1 MVDFIQDYFLCEG
14 CQNKDFKR
22 IYNFSIRF
30 HGVNFSDELV
40 YDELTD
46 EMYQCTK
53 CNKVFAKDQIGE
65 RLGEFKKKR
74 KARPNDS

>member
-1 MVDFIQDYFLCEG
+1 MVDFIRDYFSCEG

-30 HGVNFSDELV
+30 HGVNFSDRLV

-46 EMYQCTK
+46 ERYQCTK
-53 CNKVFAKDQIGE
+53 CNKIFTKDQIGE
-65 RLGEFKKKR
+65 RLGEFKKRR
-74 KARPNDS
+74 KAGPSDS

>member
-1 MVDFIQDYFLCEG
+1 MVDFIQDYFSCEG

-30 HGVNFSDELV
+30 HGVNFSDRLV

-46 EMYQCTK
+46 ERYQCTK
-53 CNKVFAKDQIGE
+53 CNKIFTKDQIGE

-74 KARPNDS
+74 KARPNDR